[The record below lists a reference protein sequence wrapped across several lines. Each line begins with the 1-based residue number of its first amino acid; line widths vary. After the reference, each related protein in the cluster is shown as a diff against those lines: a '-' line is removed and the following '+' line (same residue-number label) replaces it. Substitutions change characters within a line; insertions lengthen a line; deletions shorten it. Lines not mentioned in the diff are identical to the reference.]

1 MKVIKIDPNNPAEDL
16 IGQAARVLQ
25 KGGVIGYPTET
36 VYGIGCDIHNAK
48 AVNRIYDLK
57 QRDHSK
63 AMIII
68 AADILQIRELVEYIP
83 EAAEIL
89 AENFWPGP
97 LTMVFE
103 AATHIQ
109 ELPIRKT
116 NTIAI
121 RIPDCKICL
130 SLLKTCGFPIVSTS
144 ANKSGQPDSTDADK
158 VIDSF
163 GSHLDLIIDG
173 GPTPSSAPSTIVD
186 VTQEPVRILRQGA
199 ISALEINTVLDLESM

>member
-36 VYGIGCDIHNAK
+36 VYGIGCDIHNAA
-48 AVNRIYDLK
+48 AVSRIYDLK

-83 EAAEIL
+83 EAAEVL

-158 VIDSF
+158 VIASF
-163 GSHLDLIIDG
+163 GSDLDLIIDG